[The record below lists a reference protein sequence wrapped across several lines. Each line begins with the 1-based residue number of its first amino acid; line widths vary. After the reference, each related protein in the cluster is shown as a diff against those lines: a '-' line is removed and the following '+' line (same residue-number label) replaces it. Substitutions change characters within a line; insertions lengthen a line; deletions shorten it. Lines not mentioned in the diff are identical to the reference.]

1 MHKRL
6 ILSVILLVAAAAAVY
21 AWRCG
26 GQPFVDAGGTEEAVR
41 DSLSASHSTSGDG
54 SSSAAND
61 DSSRSRVQ
69 SHSQVSPKV
78 REFMDEIKRER
89 DESNAKYR
97 DQIDA
102 IKAMPAGP
110 EREKLI
116 KSLRDECF
124 NHDICGEDG
133 AYLCL
138 EMYKAE
144 MERGNFHFLYI
155 DMALDQYSNCAH
167 DYDAQIELLNDVIAT
182 LEHRNFQVG
191 TYERLKLKSNRD
203 IEAAIRDL
211 RKRIAQV
218 EEEKM
223 RSEEFANTG
232 SYPERPVSA
241 EKREEVEPG
250 TILLM
255 PGLSEAQMAVHEE
268 AKEALYS
275 RQYSKAVELWESIG
289 DKENAAAALMVSGVA
304 DIEASFRAADEVVR
318 KYPGTR
324 QAALAGYRKA
334 MLYKEAGR
342 MPDFTKEMVKF
353 VSEHP
358 DLDCAGLGLAEMAL
372 QAQADKRVADTIQYG
387 EQCDR
392 WYREHRSTVSMMML
406 GVLADAY
413 VKQGEWERADTLLS
427 ESLQAVKEERLH
439 LAEADDEL
447 ETATAVQRLEH
458 FREELKM
465 RAGQKR

>member
-1 MHKRL
+1 
-6 ILSVILLVAAAAAVY
+6 
-21 AWRCG
+21 
-26 GQPFVDAGGTEEAVR
+26 
-41 DSLSASHSTSGDG
+41 
-54 SSSAAND
+54 
-61 DSSRSRVQ
+61 
-69 SHSQVSPKV
+69 
-78 REFMDEIKRER
+78 
-89 DESNAKYR
+89 
-97 DQIDA
+97 
-102 IKAMPAGP
+102 
-110 EREKLI
+110 
-116 KSLRDECF
+116 
-124 NHDICGEDG
+124 
-133 AYLCL
+133 
-138 EMYKAE
+138 
-144 MERGNFHFLYI
+144 
-155 DMALDQYSNCAH
+155 
-167 DYDAQIELLNDVIAT
+167 
-182 LEHRNFQVG
+182 
-191 TYERLKLKSNRD
+191 
-203 IEAAIRDL
+203 
-211 RKRIAQV
+211 
-218 EEEKM
+218 
-223 RSEEFANTG
+223 
-232 SYPERPVSA
+232 
-241 EKREEVEPG
+241 
-250 TILLM
+250 
-255 PGLSEAQMAVHEE
+255 MAVHEE